1 MTNLLTTSGTI
12 IPWILGMLYTLS
24 LIAAYAAVRF
34 WREKK
39 RSPYFFLRRQA
50 EKNLQAYLTLSI
62 TLFIFGLATTAY
74 AWRPV
79 PDNTLR
85 VAILTDRKPAEQD
98 VVDLVQEAVAET
110 AVIELNAANIQ
121 ENLSSS
127 NDSVTLVGV
136 SEINIS
142 ESTPELPE
150 RYDQY
155 DHVVELKEITDLGTI
170 DFSQDISDDFKALEP
185 KRIFFEGF
193 YTLYATFSY
202 EGMENGMSWAWVWRK
217 NGEVV
222 DGGNELWAYGDNGPG
237 YIYFD
242 PEEGFQAGDYTLEIW
257 VNRELLDIGTIVM
270 NSAGV
275 KANN

>member
-1 MTNLLTTSGTI
+1 MTSGTI

-24 LIAAYAAVRF
+24 LIAAFAAVKF

-50 EKNLQAYLTLSI
+50 EKNLQAYLSLSI
-62 TLFIFGLATTAY
+62 TLFILGLGTTAY

-79 PDNTLR
+79 PDDTLR
-85 VAILTDRKPAEQD
+85 VAILTNSKPAKQD
-98 VVDLVQEAVAET
+98 IVDLVQEAAAET
-110 AVIELNAANIQ
+110 AAIELNAALQ
-121 ENLSSS
+121 LGEQGNLFSSGE
-127 NDSVTLVGV
+127 SVTLLG
-136 SEINIS
+136 IS
-142 ESTPELPE
+142 ETNLSEATPELPA
-150 RYDQY
+150 RYDKY
-155 DHVVELKEITDLGTI
+155 EHVVELNENTALGTI
-170 DFSQDISDDFKALEP
+170 NFSQEISQDFEALEP

-202 EGMENGMSWAWVWRK
+202 EGMENGMTWAWVWRK
-217 NGEVV
+217 NGDVV
-222 DGGNELWAYGDNGPG
+222 DGGNELWAYGDSGPG

-242 PEEGFQAGDYTLEIW
+242 PEEGFQSGEYTLEIW